1 MNQNSKHIIRAIYSL
16 PVNCPSKIGTTR
28 HLLPIKSIAYTKHNA
43 MREGKNEPGSTA
55 ATREIAEA
63 DDKLFELPY
72 ASESHPTE
80 PFCENAEDTPKPTTR
95 SASLLSLSLVLSP
108 TLSLSMR
115 LCSLSTFLSL

>member
-1 MNQNSKHIIRAIYSL
+1 MPSSRGDNHAEVEFPP
-16 PVNCPSKIGTTR
+16 PVEDSQ
-28 HLLPIKSIAYTKHNA
+28 
-43 MREGKNEPGSTA
+43 PGSTA